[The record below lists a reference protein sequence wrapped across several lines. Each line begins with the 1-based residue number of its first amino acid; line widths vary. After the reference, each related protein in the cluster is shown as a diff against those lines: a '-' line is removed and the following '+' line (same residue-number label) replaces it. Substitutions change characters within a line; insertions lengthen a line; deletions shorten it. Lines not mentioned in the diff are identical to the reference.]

1 MLRWL
6 VRLLIVGAIVGA
18 GAFVAQRLLNRDE
31 EWDEFDD
38 DDESFE
44 FQETPVE
51 IDVPAGE
58 GSSSMSSGGGG
69 GSASSMQSE
78 DGGSMAAT
86 STMTYSGGDGSGG
99 GMMGSENGTG
109 GGGAAATETENTG
122 PGIIDVK
129 GIGSAFE
136 ARLNAVGINTI
147 QDLANA
153 NPDSLNEQLDVPG
166 GTATLQD
173 WIDQAKELAGGSNG
187 RSDQ

>member
-51 IDVPAGE
+51 IDVPAGYG
-58 GSSSMSSGGGG
+58 GSMGGGGG
-69 GSASSMQSE
+69 GSASMQSE
-78 DGGSMAAT
+78 DGGSMASTA
-86 STMTYSGGDGSGG
+86 TMTYSGGDGG

-109 GGGAAATETENTG
+109 GGGATATENEDTG

-147 QDLANA
+147 EDLANA

-173 WIDQAKELAGGSNG
+173 WIDQAKEMAGGSNG